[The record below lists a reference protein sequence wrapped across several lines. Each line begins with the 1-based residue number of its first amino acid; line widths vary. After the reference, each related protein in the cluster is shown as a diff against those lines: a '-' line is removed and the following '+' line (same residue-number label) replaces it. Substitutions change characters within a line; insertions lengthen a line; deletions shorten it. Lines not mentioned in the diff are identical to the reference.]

1 MAESK
6 DRSTLA
12 IDSVH
17 RKRPR
22 DHFGVRRIGAGI
34 LVLATAL
41 VGAGMLQ
48 GGSAS
53 TTPKVPPLP
62 GSAEA
67 IATPTSVREVFA
79 GGSIESA
86 VAAQTGGGTIVVH
99 AGSYPLVVL
108 SRTFSKA
115 VRIVGATGE
124 DVSVGGFVISGAGY
138 TIGRLHTRGESRLE
152 GAAHDV
158 TFDRVVCHIPS
169 ADTADSCFAFHDAS
183 HDAVISRSVARGG
196 FDGVKFYG
204 CGGAPWANNI
214 SVVDSEI
221 TGANEDLIHIDC
233 ANDVTVARNDLHDP
247 AANSDHNDGIQSQA
261 SNNLRI
267 IGNTFSFSSVPA
279 LGGPNQAMMLG
290 NVPAQWPD
298 RKVTNTVVAYNVV
311 RHWNGGR
318 ALIVNGTEN
327 LRIVNNTFVDSGNAA
342 INDPSITVGN
352 QGAYGGQNPGLEI
365 WNNIMQSVYYDPGST
380 PPAFFSTNLLTQ
392 PRPGMSGTNVITGPQ
407 NYRYAL
413 ATGSPMLA
421 ATTTHSSISAAE
433 PGGRRR

>member
-1 MAESK
+1 MAESQ
-6 DRSTLA
+6 DWSTPA
-12 IDSVH
+12 IDPVP
-17 RKRPR
+17 RKRRR
-22 DHFGVRRIGAGI
+22 DHHGVRRIGAGL
-34 LVLATAL
+34 LVLATAM
-41 VGAGMLQ
+41 VGAGVLQ
-48 GGSAS
+48 GESAS
-53 TTPKVPPLP
+53 RTPSVSPLS
-62 GSAEA
+62 GRTEA
-67 IATPTSVREVFA
+67 IATPTPVREVFA

-99 AGSYPLVVL
+99 AGSYPRVAL

-115 VRIVGATGE
+115 VHIVGAPGE

-138 TIGRLHTRGESRLE
+138 AIGRLRTDGESRLE

-196 FDGVKFYG
+196 LDGVKFYG

-214 SVVDSEI
+214 SVIDSEI
-221 TGANEDLIHIDC
+221 TGAQEDLIHVDC
-233 ANDVTVARNDLHDP
+233 ADDVTIEHNDLHDP

-267 IGNTFSFSSVPA
+267 IGNTFSFSTVPA
-279 LGGPNQAMMLG
+279 VGGPNQAMMLG
-290 NVPAQWPD
+290 NVPAQWPG

-318 ALIVNGTEN
+318 ALIMNGTEN

-365 WNNIMQSVYYDPGST
+365 WNNIMQSVYYDPGSR

-413 ATGSPMLA
+413 ATGSPSLAA
-421 ATTTHSSISAAE
+421 ATTHAGISAAE
-433 PGGRRR
+433 PSGRRR